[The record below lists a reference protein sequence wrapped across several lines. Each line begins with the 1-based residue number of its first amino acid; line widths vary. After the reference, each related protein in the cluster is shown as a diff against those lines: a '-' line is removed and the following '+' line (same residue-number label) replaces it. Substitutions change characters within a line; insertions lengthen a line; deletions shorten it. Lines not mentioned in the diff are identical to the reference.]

1 MEKYKSYL
9 HFLSAKIYKDF
20 RRYQMSKLISWDT
33 PAPTEPGCTAIIA
46 MCSRIPYILPG
57 VLECL
62 WSSRWEE
69 LKEIVVIVDAERGSL
84 PTGFEDEV
92 KHKLPQLKLTF
103 LYYNRQQAKYTTE
116 VGDPFI
122 YAWLS
127 WTIGFNYARTKAIF
141 IQDYDALV
149 LSKQLLEKRYQA
161 FIESGA
167 KIQGIKWFN
176 GTVGLKIED
185 HLATT
190 FEAFVDVNW
199 IRSYPPV
206 MGYHKIGRLKGR
218 QVCYD
223 MYDDIQANHTP
234 ENQRTIMPMSEEDL
248 AHTSE
253 MIVQYM
259 MFKKNPGKV
268 LPCFSVIMIPFFYW
282 LSGQANA
289 LTNATRALQQESF
302 QRVDLLA
309 DGVLMNLS
317 LLKVID
323 VDWILKNII
332 QVMVKKNINPFKDI
346 IDYGTALYQAC
357 QTPREQIWVGDFTA
371 AQREWIQAARAL
383 TD

>member
-1 MEKYKSYL
+1 MEKYKTYL

-33 PAPTEPGCTAIIA
+33 PAPTESGCTAVIA
-46 MCSRIPYILPG
+46 MCSRIPYILSG
-57 VLECL
+57 NLDCL
-62 WSSRWEE
+62 ISSRWDA
-69 LKEIVVIVDAERGSL
+69 LKEIIIVVDAEPGAL
-84 PTGFEDEV
+84 PSGFEDDINN
-92 KHKLPQLKLTF
+92 KFSQLKVTF
-103 LYYNRQQAKYTTE
+103 FYYNHQQAKYTAK

-127 WTIGFNYARTKAIF
+127 WSIGFNQARTKTVL

-149 LSKQLLEKRYQA
+149 LSKEALAKRYHA

-167 KIQGIKWFN
+167 KIQGVKWFSF
-176 GTVGLKIED
+176 TVGLITED
-185 HLATT
+185 RLATT

-206 MGYHKIGRLKGR
+206 MGYHKIGRLNGR

-234 ENQRTIMPMSEEDL
+234 ANQRTIMPMREEDL

-259 MFKKNPGKV
+259 MFKKTPGKV

-282 LSGQANA
+282 LSGQKNA
-289 LTNATRALQQESF
+289 LTHATRALQQESP

-309 DGVLMNLS
+309 DGVLINLS
-317 LLKVID
+317 LLKIVD

-332 QVMVKKNINPFKDI
+332 QVMVKKDIKPFKDI
-346 IDYGTALYQAC
+346 IDYGTALYHAC
-357 QTPREQIWVGDFTA
+357 KTPPEQIWVGDFTD
-371 AQREWIQAARAL
+371 AQREWIQSAKAL
-383 TD
+383 

>member
-1 MEKYKSYL
+1 MEKYKNSI
-9 HFLSAKIYKDF
+9 HFLSAKLYKDF

-46 MCSRIPYILPG
+46 MCSKIPHILYG
-57 VLECL
+57 NLICL
-62 WSSRWEE
+62 WDSRWED
-69 LKEIVVIVDAERGSL
+69 LKEIVVIVDAEQGAL
-84 PTGFEDEV
+84 PAGFED
-92 KHKLPQLKLTF
+92 KIKKKLPQLKLTF
-103 LYYNRQQAKYTTE
+103 IYYNQQQAKYTAK

-127 WTIGFNYARTKAIF
+127 WTIGFNYARTKTVL

-149 LSKQLLEKRYQA
+149 LSREALETRYRA

-167 KIQGIKWFN
+167 KIQGVKWFSWL
-176 GTVGLKIED
+176 GLREED

-206 MGYHKIGRLKGR
+206 MGYHRIGKLNGR
-218 QVCYD
+218 RVGYD

-234 ENQRTIMPMSEEDL
+234 ENQRTIMPMKEQDL

-259 MFKKNPGKV
+259 KFKKMPGKA

-282 LSGQANA
+282 LSGQDQAI
-289 LTNATRALQQESF
+289 TNATQALQQQGST
-302 QRVDLLA
+302 RVDLLS

-317 LLKVID
+317 LLQTVD
-323 VDWILKNII
+323 VDWIMKNIV
-332 QVMVKKNINPFKDI
+332 QVLVKKDIKPFKEL
-346 IDYGTALYQAC
+346 IDYGTMLYQVC
-357 QTPREQIWVGDFTA
+357 KTPPEQIWVGDFTDV
-371 AQREWIQAARAL
+371 QREWIHAAKAL
-383 TD
+383 

>member
-1 MEKYKSYL
+1 MEIYKTYL
-9 HFLSAKIYKDF
+9 HFLLAKINRDF
-20 RRYQMSKLISWDT
+20 RRYQVSKLISWDT
-33 PAPTEPGCTAIIA
+33 PAPTESGCTAIIA
-46 MCSRIPYILPG
+46 MCSRIPYILYG

-69 LKEIVVIVDAERGSL
+69 LKEVVVIVDAEPGAL
-84 PTGFEDEV
+84 PAGFENEI
-92 KHKLPQLKLTF
+92 KQKLPQLKLTF
-103 LYYNRQQAKYTTE
+103 LYYNHQQAKYTAK

-127 WTIGFNYARTKAIF
+127 WSIGFNYARTKTVL

-149 LSKQLLEKRYQA
+149 LSREALEKRYHA

-167 KIQGIKWFN
+167 KIQGVRWFSF
-176 GTVGLKIED
+176 TVGLTAED
-185 HLATT
+185 RLATT

-206 MGYHKIGRLKGR
+206 MGYHKVGRLNGR

-234 ENQRTIMPMSEEDL
+234 ANQRTIMPMSEEDL

-259 MFKKNPGKV
+259 KFKKTPGKV
-268 LPCFSVIMIPFFYW
+268 LPCFSLIMIPFFYW
-282 LSGQANA
+282 LSGQESAI
-289 LTNATRALQQESF
+289 TNATQALQQ
-302 QRVDLLA
+302 QGPTRVDLLS
-309 DGVLMNLS
+309 DGVLINLS
-317 LLKVID
+317 LLKTID

-332 QVMVKKNINPFKDI
+332 QVLVKKDIKPFKEI
-346 IDYGTALYQAC
+346 IDYGIALYQAC
-357 QTPREQIWVGDFTA
+357 KTPPEQIWVGDFTE
-371 AQREWIQAARAL
+371 AQKEWIDLAKAL
-383 TD
+383 

>member
-1 MEKYKSYL
+1 MEKYKSYV
-9 HFLSAKIYKDF
+9 HFLLAKVYKDF
-20 RRYQMSKLISWDT
+20 RRYQISKLISWDT
-33 PAPTEPGCTAIIA
+33 PAPIESGCTVVIA

-62 WSSRWEE
+62 WSCRWEE
-69 LKEIVVIVDAERGSL
+69 LKEVIVVVDAEPGSL
-84 PTGFEDEV
+84 PTGFEGEI
-92 KHKLPQLKLTF
+92 KQKLPQLKLTF
-103 LYYNRQQAKYTTE
+103 LYYNHQQAKYTTK

-127 WTIGFNYARTKAIF
+127 WTIGFNYARTKTVF

-149 LSKQLLEKRYQA
+149 LSREILGKRYQA

-167 KIQGIKWFN
+167 KIQGIRWFD
-176 GTVGLKIED
+176 GTVGLMIED

-199 IRSYPPV
+199 IRSFPPV
-206 MGYHKIGRLKGR
+206 IGYHKIGRLKGR

-234 ENQRTIMPMSEEDL
+234 ENQRTIMPMPEEDL

-259 MFKKNPGKV
+259 KFKKTPGKV
-268 LPCFSVIMIPFFYW
+268 LPCFSIIMIPFFYW
-282 LSGQANA
+282 LSGQKKAI
-289 LTNATRALQQESF
+289 TNATQALHQQGSTS
-302 QRVDLLA
+302 VDLLS
-309 DGVLMNLS
+309 DGVLINLS
-317 LLKVID
+317 LLKIID

-332 QVMVKKNINPFKDI
+332 QVMVKKDIKPFKDI

-357 QTPREQIWVGDFTA
+357 NTPPEQIWVGDFTDV
-371 AQREWIQAARAL
+371 QREWIHAAKAL
-383 TD
+383 

>member
-1 MEKYKSYL
+1 MEKYKTYL

-33 PAPTEPGCTAIIA
+33 PAPTESGCTAIIA

-69 LKEIVVIVDAERGSL
+69 LKEVVVVVDAEQGAL
-84 PTGFEDEV
+84 PVGFEDEV

-103 LYYNRQQAKYTTE
+103 LYYNPQQAKYTAK

-127 WTIGFNYARTKAIF
+127 WSIGFNHARTKTVL

-149 LSKQLLEKRYQA
+149 LSKEALAKRYQT

-167 KIQGIKWFN
+167 KIQGVKWFEWLN
-176 GTVGLKIED
+176 LREAD

-190 FEAFVDVNW
+190 WEAFVDVNW

-206 MGYHKIGRLKGR
+206 MGYHKVGRLNGR
-218 QVCYD
+218 RVCYD

-234 ENQRTIMPMSEEDL
+234 ANQRTIMPMREEDL

-259 MFKKNPGKV
+259 KFRKTPGKV

-282 LSGQANA
+282 LSGQENA
-289 LTNATRALQQESF
+289 LTNATRALQQENS
-302 QRVDLLA
+302 QQVNLLA
-309 DGVLMNLS
+309 DGVLINLS
-317 LLKVID
+317 LLKIVD

-332 QVMVKKNINPFKDI
+332 QVMVKKDIKPFKDI
-346 IDYGTALYQAC
+346 IDYGAALYYAC
-357 QTPREQIWVGDFTA
+357 KTPPEQIWVGDFTD
-371 AQREWIQAARAL
+371 AQREWIQSAKAL
-383 TD
+383 